1 MRFMW
6 HDYINNQLAWWSS
19 LSKLAADPTVPQ
31 HKELAAAARL
41 ALANAQTLPDVSRPK
56 N

>member
-19 LSKLAADPTVPQ
+19 LSKLATDPTVTQ
-31 HKELAAAARL
+31 QKELAAAARL
-41 ALANAQTLPDVSRPK
+41 ALANAQTLPEIRRPK
-56 N
+56 S